1 MAFVATSK
9 LINGSVKSHSIGP
22 ICCEY
27 YDISAASADTS
38 GTITSQLRGI
48 THVELMG
55 LTQTAVPS
63 VSGSTITF
71 AFVDPAATVKGH
83 VRVYGKK

>member
-1 MAFVATSK
+1 MAFAATRKS
-9 LINGSVKSHSIGP
+9 IAGSAISHSIGP

-27 YDISAASADTS
+27 YDFTVASADTS
-38 GTITSQLRGI
+38 GTISSSLHGI

-55 LTQTAVPS
+55 LTQTALPS
-63 VSGSTITF
+63 VSGSTITL

-83 VRVYGKK
+83 ARVYGVK